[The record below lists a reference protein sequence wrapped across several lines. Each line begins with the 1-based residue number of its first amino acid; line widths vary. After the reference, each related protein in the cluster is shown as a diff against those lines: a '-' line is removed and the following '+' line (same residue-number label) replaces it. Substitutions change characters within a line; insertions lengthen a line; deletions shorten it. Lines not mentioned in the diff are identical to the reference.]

1 MENKKLYLLNELDFL
16 NACGILDSEDVLKKI
31 EVMNNN
37 AILKQH
43 PYAITEGTNGRWYT
57 YLPDSTKPHGRKQIA
72 KSTRKKIEEA
82 IIADYKKKIEV
93 VVNPDEKTLKFI
105 DNGLGMTAAEV
116 E

>member
-57 YLPDSTKPHGRKQIA
+57 
-72 KSTRKKIEEA
+72 
-82 IIADYKKKIEV
+82 
-93 VVNPDEKTLKFI
+93 
-105 DNGLGMTAAEV
+105 
-116 E
+116 